1 MSKKIKPKKKLGRPL
16 FEITEKVCR
25 KAEEYAAQGLTA
37 EQIAMVLGIGESTL
51 YEKQVDFPEFAEA
64 IKRGRGQGIVSVTN
78 ALYQKAIVDK
88 DNTAMIFYLKNRAG
102 WVDKQE
108 TTTTVEQRH
117 GIDLSGIDYEQLT
130 QLEQVLEQSLARGN
144 SSRENAPIIE
154 GVHQELLGND

>member
-1 MSKKIKPKKKLGRPL
+1 MPDKKRQGRPP
-16 FEITEKVCR
+16 FEITDKVCR

-37 EQIAMVLGIGESTL
+37 EQIAMVLGIGASTL
-51 YEKQVDFPEFAEA
+51 YEKQIDFPEFAEA

-78 ALYQKAIVDK
+78 ALYQKATVDK

-117 GIDLSGIDYEQLT
+117 IIDLSRITDEQLT
-130 QLEQVLEQSLARGN
+130 QLESVFEQAVIAPN
-144 SSRENAPIIE
+144 QSRENATIIE
-154 GVHQELLGND
+154 GVHQELLAND

>member
-1 MSKKIKPKKKLGRPL
+1 
-16 FEITEKVCR
+16 
-25 KAEEYAAQGLTA
+25 
-37 EQIAMVLGIGESTL
+37 MVLGIGESTL
-51 YEKQVDFPEFAEA
+51 YEKQIDFPEFAEA

-117 GIDLSGIDYEQLT
+117 IIDLSRITDEQLT
-130 QLEQVLEQSLARGN
+130 QLESVFEQAVIAPN
-144 SSRENAPIIE
+144 QSRENATIIE
-154 GVHQELLGND
+154 GVHQELLAND